1 MNWPH
6 NFVDEDE
13 LFKLSGDNFK
23 VGNQSNLDIINT
35 ITTNH

>member
-23 VGNQSNLDIINT
+23 FSNQNKIDITNT
-35 ITTNH
+35 LNANF